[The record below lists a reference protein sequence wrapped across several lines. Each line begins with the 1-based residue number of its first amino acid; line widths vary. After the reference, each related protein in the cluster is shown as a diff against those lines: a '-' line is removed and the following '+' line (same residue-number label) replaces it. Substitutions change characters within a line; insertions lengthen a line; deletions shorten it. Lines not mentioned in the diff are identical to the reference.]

1 MPYSKND
8 PQQKQ
13 FEKDLALFITK
24 ELVPLS
30 FVETPVFRR
39 LVLKQNP
46 RFNFPSMRVLITEI
60 LLKITKKMK
69 EKYISLALES
79 CNTCTIS
86 FDLWMSITKVDTF
99 VLIVHFLNDKWEPY
113 HVTIGFFEIVETFVN
128 ATNDSKVCVGLTSI
142 SIKEA
147 QSIL

>member
-1 MPYSKND
+1 
-8 PQQKQ
+8 
-13 FEKDLALFITK
+13 
-24 ELVPLS
+24 
-30 FVETPVFRR
+30 
-39 LVLKQNP
+39 
-46 RFNFPSMRVLITEI
+46 
-60 LLKITKKMK
+60 
-69 EKYISLALES
+69 
-79 CNTCTIS
+79 
-86 FDLWMSITKVDTF
+86 MSITKVDTF